1 MRRTRSWAL
10 AAGTLAVLA
19 AAGPAAAATGRIFS
33 VAGAG
38 GFALPMATIAPPVG
52 DGGPAA
58 FARILYPTAVAA
70 LPDGGY
76 LVADAEGQR
85 IRRVSPAGVIT
96 TIAGTGRGG
105 LTGDGGPATA
115 ARIDWPTGVAPLA
128 DGSVAIA
135 DQRNNRVRLID
146 PAGTIRTLA
155 QLTSPDGVAPV
166 ADGGVL
172 AVQDLENRVVHI
184 DRAGVVTVV
193 AGTGARGSSGDGGPA
208 TAALLNRPVA
218 VAAAADGGFLIADGS
233 NRVRRV
239 AADGTISTAAT
250 VRRPAAVAET
260 SGGAL
265 LVASL
270 STVLMVRPDGVT
282 TTVAG
287 TGRGNFSG
295 DGGPARDA
303 SLWLPRGVAQAAG
316 GGILVADTN
325 SGRVRFVDRAD
336 PGPSVPGAPR
346 VRAASFLRP
355 IQRGEAGIMTHV
367 RVACPPRDVAMRFG
381 LARPATVSL
390 VVTLRGRTVARP
402 GARLGAGSHVVRF
415 RVRQTGQHL
424 VRLTAAEGSGR
435 SARDQAQLT
444 VNACR

>member
-1 MRRTRSWAL
+1 MRPTPPWVLAGAVAAAL
-10 AAGTLAVLA
+10 AAGA
-19 AAGPAAAATGRIFS
+19 PATAATGRIFS

-96 TIAGTGRGG
+96 TIAGTGRAG

-115 ARIDWPTGVAPLA
+115 ARINWPTGVAPLA

-146 PAGTIRTLA
+146 PLGTITTLA
-155 QLTSPDGVAPV
+155 QVTSPDGVAPA

-172 AVQDLENRVVHI
+172 AVQDFENRVVHI
-184 DRAGVVTVV
+184 DRAGAVTVV
-193 AGTGARGSSGDGGPA
+193 AGTGARGSAGDGGPA

-218 VAAAADGGFLIADGS
+218 VAAAADGGFLVADGS
-233 NRVRRV
+233 NRIRRV
-239 AADGTISTAAT
+239 AADGTITTAAA
-250 VRRPAAVAET
+250 VERPAGVAET
-260 SGGAL
+260 PDGGLLVTSVNRLLRVDPGGA
-265 LVASL
+265 V
-270 STVLMVRPDGVT
+270 

-287 TGRGNFSG
+287 TGQGNFSG
-295 DGGPARDA
+295 DGGRARDA
-303 SLWLPRGVAQAAG
+303 SLWLPRGVAVPAG
-316 GGILVADTN
+316 GGVLVADTT
-325 SGRVRFVDRAD
+325 SGRVRFVDAAD
-336 PGPSVPGAPR
+336 PEPSAQGIPR
-346 VRAASFLRP
+346 VRGASFMRP

-367 RVACPPRDVAMRFG
+367 RVACPPRGVAMRFG
-381 LARPATVSL
+381 LARRATVSM
-390 VVTLRGRTVARP
+390 VVTLAGRTVARP
-402 GARLGAGSHVVRF
+402 GARLAAGAHVLRF
-415 RVRQTGQHL
+415 RVTRPGQYL
-424 VRLTAAEGSGR
+424 ARLTAADGPGR
-435 SARDQAQLT
+435 AARDQAQVT
-444 VNACR
+444 VRPC